1 MFPVAA
7 TRSGITD
14 WVLSGGC
21 PLVPHAFVASTLRS
35 YAGMYAE
42 FAIHGFTF
50 HFITGA
56 STSSVGDVMFY
67 VGKSRA
73 SALLDTSNP
82 NFMSVVLSDPN
93 TCIGPLWKNTSATY
107 VPVFKTYSTDIFNDE
122 DLRSEGPGELFMYTK
137 NSAAVTQ
144 GSPGYVVVDFDI
156 TFKTLQ
162 VNIRELTFPMNRLK
176 YNQYGMGYNV
186 PVGFTQGN
194 EAVVQTRG
202 ALLDGSF
209 SSITSDP
216 AVKLGDVFKLVFVG
230 AAAQYV
236 AVGPSNLFQ
245 YGIRQGLEST
255 LGIVGFTVDDGFTC
269 FGVYIN
275 AGSDGV
281 IMLYPTV
288 AAAMSQQY
296 PLEWGS
302 TQTVASFNIPTW
314 ASCIGN
320 VAGRLY
326 QANF

>member
-1 MFPVAA
+1 
-7 TRSGITD
+7 
-14 WVLSGGC
+14 
-21 PLVPHAFVASTLRS
+21 
-35 YAGMYAE
+35 
-42 FAIHGFTF
+42 
-50 HFITGA
+50 
-56 STSSVGDVMFY
+56 MFY

-255 LGIVGFTVDDGFTC
+255 LGIVGLLLTMDSLVLVFTSMLGQMVLLC
-269 FGVYIN
+269 FI
-275 AGSDGV
+275 
-281 IMLYPTV
+281 LRLR
-288 AAAMSQQY
+288 QQCRN
-296 PLEWGS
+296 S
-302 TQTVASFNIPTW
+302 THWNGDQHRRSHPSTYLLGLLV
-314 ASCIGN
+314 
-320 VAGRLY
+320 
-326 QANF
+326 